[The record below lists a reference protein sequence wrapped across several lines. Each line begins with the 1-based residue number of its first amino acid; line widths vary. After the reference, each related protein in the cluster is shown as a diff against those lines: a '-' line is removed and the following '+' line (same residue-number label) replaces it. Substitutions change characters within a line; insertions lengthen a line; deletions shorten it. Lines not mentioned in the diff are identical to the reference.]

1 VPLNPQQRDSIERIF
16 TQFLNQ
22 RLRNLESRTLDD
34 LKFNVV
40 LLRTSATMLELTN
53 PQALMRY
60 RLAQN
65 LERGS
70 VTAMGTALQRIAREI
85 AGQGSG
91 VAGADIELNRGGR
104 RYFIQVKSGPDTAN
118 RDIAQNISALLNSAR
133 ARDPT
138 SICLFGV
145 CYARPEQIS
154 DIAHRELQRAGVGL
168 KVGAE
173 FWEFISGDPN
183 CMSEVLE
190 LAGRAAQGHVATGQ
204 PFSVRVDA
212 KVTELAQEFSN
223 RYGPVLNDPTWARF
237 LADNS

>member
-1 VPLNPQQRDSIERIF
+1 MPLTVQQRDRIEAIF
-16 TQFLNQ
+16 TRFLDA
-22 RLRNLESRTLDD
+22 RLRNLEARTLDD

-40 LLRTSATMLELTN
+40 ALRASATMLELTD
-53 PQALMRY
+53 PQALLRY

-70 VTAMGTALQRIAREI
+70 VTAMGTALQRVAREI
-85 AGQGSG
+85 VGHGSG
-91 VAGADIELNRGGR
+91 VAGADIELSRGGR

-133 ARDPT
+133 ARDPS

-154 DIAHRELQRAGVGL
+154 GIAHRELQRAGVGL
-168 KVGAE
+168 KVGRE

-190 LAGRAAQGHVATGQ
+190 LAGRAAQGHVASGQ
-204 PFSVRVDA
+204 PFSARVDA
-212 KVTELAQEFSN
+212 KVVELAQDFSN
-223 RYGPVLNDPTWARF
+223 RYGPVLNTPTWTRF